1 MQGGNSQI
9 LGLPWKAMT
18 APKKTILLK
27 DCQIAYFLRNKQT
40 AIAKALSHLPCWSKK
55 IVRMFNHTTRR
66 SKLVSNSYRSCLI
79 NTKTIQQEKGTM
91 FRHVKAIKFAKRDG
105 KKDLYMLHARNN
117 LITYV
122 VRYIC
127 LSRLEKDNQD
137 ITSMYIGTGS
147 HKDTIIVRWC
157 IPLLVKTLFLSNQ
170 IFKNGQLVTA
180 GNFIDELITIS

>member
-1 MQGGNSQI
+1 MQRGNSQI

-55 IVRMFNHTTRR
+55 IVCMFNHTTRR

-79 NTKTIQQEKGTM
+79 NTKTIQQEKETI
-91 FRHVKAIKFAKRDG
+91 FRHVKAIKFAKKDG

-122 VRYIC
+122 VRYIRFEP
-127 LSRLEKDNQD
+127 SRK
-137 ITSMYIGTGS
+137 G
-147 HKDTIIVRWC
+147 
-157 IPLLVKTLFLSNQ
+157 
-170 IFKNGQLVTA
+170 
-180 GNFIDELITIS
+180 